1 MTSSGSSRVGKIH
14 KSNILRY
21 FPDPTNAVMNSFD
34 VIIVGGGPAG
44 CATTLSLIRNAP
56 QTSFVL
62 VDNSDPTQFKIGE
75 SLPPRANQV
84 LFQLSPSVSERL
96 SRDTAQGHH
105 TRCAG
110 NASVWQSPVLQE
122 TFSIMSPYGAG
133 WHLDRHAF
141 DESLRE
147 HVRSFCADREAQDR
161 LFVKGTFSSVKKNDD
176 GTWAMTVTSEGMA
189 TQVYS
194 AKWIVD
200 ASGRQASVSRKLG
213 AKTIKVDGLLA
224 FYMVF
229 ATTNLDQDS
238 RTLIE
243 ASKIGW
249 WYSSRLPDQRR
260 LVAFHTDDCDAAAK
274 SARNK
279 EAFLDMLHEDTKYI
293 SQSIL
298 VNDYRSM
305 IGTNANNPRCT
316 SAGTSF
322 LVPFGSQ
329 EERWCAVGDAA
340 MAFDPLSSQG
350 IITALRGGSS
360 VGVMLANQMVGR
372 ATQAGPEDMESVA
385 KVFEEVRVDYE
396 KNKSYFYTQSMFCG
410 AFWSRRTTQNS

>member
-34 VIIVGGGPAG
+34 AG

-200 ASGRQASVSRKLG
+200 ASGRQASVSRKVRAPGSPASPSTHVYQLG
-213 AKTIKVDGLLA
+213 AKTIKVDG
-224 FYMVF
+224 
-229 ATTNLDQDS
+229 

-305 IGTNANNPRCT
+305 IGTNAKIHDAPVLERRSSCFWQ
-316 SAGTSF
+316 SG
-322 LVPFGSQ
+322 
-329 EERWCAVGDAA
+329 ERWCAVGDAA